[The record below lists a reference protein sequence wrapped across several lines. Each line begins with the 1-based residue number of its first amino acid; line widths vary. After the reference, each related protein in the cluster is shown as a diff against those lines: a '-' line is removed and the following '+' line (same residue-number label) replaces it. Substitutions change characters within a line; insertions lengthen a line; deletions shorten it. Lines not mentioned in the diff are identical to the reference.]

1 MNRAERRLFKKKL
14 GKVLGPKAD
23 KIITLHQKYEGVD
36 DKKLEELILEETRDL
51 NFGQLMLLMEYID
64 NTISHN

>member
-1 MNRAERRLFKKKL
+1 MNRAERREFKKKL

-23 KIITLHQKYEGVD
+23 KIIALHQEYEGVD
-36 DKKLEELILEETRDL
+36 DKKLEELILEETKGL

>member
-1 MNRAERRLFKKKL
+1 MNRAERRKFKKKL

-23 KIITLHQKYEGVD
+23 KIIALHNEYEGKD
-36 DKKLEELILEETRDL
+36 DAKLEKLVMEETKGL